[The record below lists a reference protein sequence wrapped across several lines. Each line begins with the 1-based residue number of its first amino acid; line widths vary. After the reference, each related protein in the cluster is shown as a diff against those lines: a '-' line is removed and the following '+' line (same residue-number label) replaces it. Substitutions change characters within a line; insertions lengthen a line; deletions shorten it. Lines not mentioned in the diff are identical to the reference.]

1 MAPDRARPRI
11 NLMTMPRYTRFLL
24 ILLLLVAVAS
34 AWRLG
39 FAEQISFPEL
49 ARNQALL
56 VHFVARRPLA
66 APALY
71 VAVYAAA
78 VALSLP
84 GGAVLTCAG
93 GLLFGTWLGGALAA
107 LGATAGAVLL
117 FLIARTALGPLMVRH
132 AGGLIERL
140 RPGLERDGFSYL
152 LALRL
157 IPAFPFWLV
166 NLAPALAGMR
176 LAPYAA
182 ATALGILPATFVFAS
197 IGAGLS
203 AVLAAGRAPDL
214 SLILSPAVL
223 GPLVALALLA
233 LLPIAWRRWRVR
245 HG

>member
-1 MAPDRARPRI
+1 
-11 NLMTMPRYTRFLL
+11 MTISGGRFPLGRL
-24 ILLLLVAVAS
+24 WPLLLLALAIAA

-39 FAEQISFPEL
+39 FAEKFSFPEL
-49 ARNQALL
+49 ARHQADLAR
-56 VHFVARRPLA
+56 FVARRPLA

-71 VAVYAAA
+71 LAVYAAA

-107 LGATAGAVLL
+107 LGATAGAILL
-117 FLIARTALGPLMVRH
+117 FLIARTALGTLMVRH
-132 AGGLIERL
+132 AGGVVARL

-233 LLPIAWRRWRVR
+233 LLPIAWRRWKVR

>member
-1 MAPDRARPRI
+1 
-11 NLMTMPRYTRFLL
+11 MTMSRHARFWL
-24 ILLLLVAVAS
+24 ILLLLVAIAA

-39 FAEQISFPEL
+39 FAEALSFPAL

-56 VHFVARRPLA
+56 AHFAARHPLA
-66 APALY
+66 APAFY
-71 VAVYAAA
+71 VVVYAAA

-93 GLLFGTWLGGALAA
+93 GLLFGTWLGGTLAV

-132 AGGLIERL
+132 AGGLIARI

-152 LALRL
+152 LVLRL

-176 LAPYAA
+176 LAPYTA
-182 ATALGILPATFVFAS
+182 ATVLGILPATFVFAS

-203 AVLAAGRAPDL
+203 TVLAAGRTPDL

-233 LLPIAWRRWRVR
+233 LLPIAWRRWKVR

>member
-1 MAPDRARPRI
+1 M
-11 NLMTMPRYTRFLL
+11 MPRSLSSCARFWP
-24 ILLLLVAVAS
+24 LLLLALAIAA

-39 FAEQISFPEL
+39 VADKISFPEL
-49 ARNQALL
+49 ARRQDDLRL
-56 VHFVARRPLA
+56 FVASRPFA

-71 VAVYAAA
+71 VGLYAAA

-93 GLLFGTWLGGALAA
+93 GLLFGTWFGGALAA
-107 LGATAGAVLL
+107 VGATAGAVLL
-117 FLIARTALGPLMVRH
+117 FLIARTALGPLMARH
-132 AGGLIERL
+132 ARAVIGRI

-166 NLAPALAGMR
+166 NLAPALVGMR

-203 AVLAAGRAPDL
+203 TVLATGRSPDL
-214 SLILSPAVL
+214 SLILAPAVL
-223 GPLVALALLA
+223 GPLVALALLS
-233 LLPIAWRRWRVR
+233 LLPIAWRRWKPR

>member
-1 MAPDRARPRI
+1 MSRFARFWP
-11 NLMTMPRYTRFLL
+11 
-24 ILLLLVAVAS
+24 LLLLALAIAA

-39 FAEQISFPEL
+39 VADKISFPEL
-49 ARNQALL
+49 ARRQDDLRLL
-56 VHFVARRPLA
+56 VAHRPFA
-66 APALY
+66 AAALY
-71 VAVYAAA
+71 VGLYAAA

-107 LGATAGAVLL
+107 VGATAGAVLL
-117 FLIARTALGPLMVRH
+117 FLIARTALGPLIARH
-132 AGGLIERL
+132 AAAVIERI

-166 NLAPALAGMR
+166 NLAPALVGMR

-182 ATALGILPATFVFAS
+182 ATVLGILPATFVFAS

-203 AVLAAGRAPDL
+203 AVLAAGRTPDL

-223 GPLVALALLA
+223 GPLVALALLS
-233 LLPIAWRRWRVR
+233 LLPIAWRRWKFR

>member
-1 MAPDRARPRI
+1 MKLHRHSRI
-11 NLMTMPRYTRFLL
+11 LL
-24 ILLLLVAVAS
+24 ILLLLVAMVA

-39 FAEQISFPEL
+39 LAGAISFPAL

-56 VHFVARRPLA
+56 VQFVASHPVA
-66 APALY
+66 APVFY
-71 VAVYAAA
+71 VTVYTAA

-93 GLLFGTWLGGALAA
+93 GLLFGTWLGGSLAVV
-107 LGATAGAVLL
+107 GATAGAVLL
-117 FLIARTALGPLMVRH
+117 FLIARTALGPLMIRH
-132 AGGLIERL
+132 AGTLVERI
-140 RPGLERDGFSYL
+140 RPGLERDGFHYL

-166 NLAPALAGMR
+166 NLAPALAHMR

-182 ATALGILPATFVFAS
+182 ATFLGILPATFVFAS

-203 AVLAAGRAPDL
+203 MVLAAGRSPDL

-223 GPLVALALLA
+223 GPLIALALLS
-233 LLPIAWRRWRVR
+233 LLPIAWRRWKLR